1 MKRTTLLL
9 VLGVG
14 ALALLL
20 SSCTNGSDEATTTST
35 EVTTTSPAPPVL
47 VSVTKDSS
55 NCVDCHTNEG
65 SLQAMAVEPVE
76 ESLNE
81 GEG

>member
-1 MKRTTLLL
+1 MKRTSFLLA
-9 VLGVG
+9 LGAG

-20 SSCTNGSDEATTTST
+20 SSCTNGTEDTTTST
-35 EVTTTSPAPPVL
+35 AVTTTAPAPSVL
-47 VSVTKDSS
+47 VSDTKDSS
-55 NCVDCHTNEG
+55 NCVDCHTDQG